1 MGRKL
6 AGTALVCGIAG
17 LPLWLLSYAWL
28 PFAVLGR
35 EAEVVRYAVVVGEV
49 GALAAGAL
57 AVGLGVVARRRSG
70 PGHPAHGLASRALAI
85 GAVVLALVLVPN
97 LAGSFLTAR

>member
-28 PFAVLGR
+28 PFALMGR
-35 EAEVVRYAVVVGEV
+35 EAEFVPYAVVVGEV

-57 AVGLGVVARRRSG
+57 AVGLGVAARRSSG
-70 PGHPAHGLASRALAI
+70 PAHSEHRLASCGLAI

-97 LAGSFLTAR
+97 IVGSLLTPW